1 MTIAWKVLAAAAAAA
16 ALLSGCSSVSLDEG
30 AKEGTLAGNQAAQ
43 QQTVQDPFTDPSNP
57 LSHRSVYFAFD
68 SYEVSPEYAAI
79 VEAHAKWLAEHPNVK
94 IVIQGNTDERAA
106 ANTTS
111 RSARSVL
118 KPCVSACSFSAS
130 RATALRRFP
139 SARKSLSLPATRKRP
154 GLRTAVPTSFI
165 RKARAHRPSNAR
177 GDA

>member
-79 VEAHAKWLAEHPNVK
+79 VRQRPS
-94 IVIQGNTDERAA
+94 
-106 ANTTS
+106 S
-111 RSARSVL
+111 RSRLRVRPLPSLTTTPAGPFSSFA
-118 KPCVSACSFSAS
+118 KP
-130 RATALRRFP
+130 
-139 SARKSLSLPATRKRP
+139 
-154 GLRTAVPTSFI
+154 
-165 RKARAHRPSNAR
+165 
-177 GDA
+177 

>member
-1 MTIAWKVLAAAAAAA
+1 MTIAWKVLAATAAAA

-30 AKEGTLAGNQAAQ
+30 AKEGTLAGNQATQ

-94 IVIQGNTDERAA
+94 IVIQGNTDERGGREYNLALGQK
-106 ANTTS
+106 
-111 RSARSVL
+111 RSEAVRQRMQLLGVTGDRVEA
-118 KPCVSACSFSAS
+118 VSFG
-130 RATALRRFP
+130 
-139 SARKSLSLPATRKRP
+139 KESLSLPATLKRP

-177 GDA
+177 RDA

>member
-1 MTIAWKVLAAAAAAA
+1 MTIAWKVLAATAAAA

-30 AKEGTLAGNQAAQ
+30 AKEGTLAGNQATQ

-94 IVIQGNTDERAA
+94 IVIQGNTDERGGREYNLALGQK
-106 ANTTS
+106 
-111 RSARSVL
+111 RSEAVRQRMQLLGVTGDRVEAVSFGKE
-118 KPCVSACSFSAS
+118 KPVATGHTEEAWAQNR
-130 RATALRRFP
+130 RADIVYPEGTGAQT
-139 SARKSLSLPATRKRP
+139 K
-154 GLRTAVPTSFI
+154 
-165 RKARAHRPSNAR
+165 
-177 GDA
+177 